1 MTSSNN
7 YLIVVSRNPRSRK
20 MYSARG
26 NSKAKHQISIQTE
39 SSNPKS
45 RCGRSCALLPQL
57 ARVMRWARVVLS
69 HGGCKREE
77 AEQHDGMMACRVKS
91 RCDANPS
98 YACTHPF
105 ESLSPY
111 QICPLTRPPRECER
125 APRPV
130 LPPGCF
136 LTFLTCSTKQA
147 SNGEGG
153 SRRNSQARS

>member
-57 ARVMRWARVVLS
+57 ARDEMGESGPFARRVQ
-69 HGGCKREE
+69 REE